1 MNRVKENLDKIE
13 ERINN
18 KNDELRKLRQEKK
31 RIKDAYLVKVGQQ
44 YINLLELT
52 NPEIEYEE
60 VGDYLAKKIIE
71 VKNKEKEVKDSK
83 NTNGNFDLS
92 TSQNDFNEENFF
104 GEK

>member
-1 MNRVKENLDKIE
+1 LSTSSQANMKKKIFPYTTL
-13 ERINN
+13 
-18 KNDELRKLRQEKK
+18 LRSQEKK

-44 YINLLELT
+44 YINLLKLT

>member
-44 YINLLELT
+44 YINLLKLT

-60 VGDYLAKKIIE
+60 VRDYLAKKIIE
-71 VKNKEKEVKDSK
+71 VRNKEKKVKDSK

-92 TSQNDFNEENFF
+92 TSQNDFN
-104 GEK
+104 

>member
-44 YINLLELT
+44 YINLLKLT

-71 VKNKEKEVKDSK
+71 VKNKEKKVKDSK

-92 TSQNDFNEENFF
+92 TSQNDFN
-104 GEK
+104 

>member
-44 YINLLELT
+44 YINLLKLT
-52 NPEIEYEE
+52 NPEIEYGE

-71 VKNKEKEVKDSK
+71 VKNKEKKVKDSK

-92 TSQNDFNEENFF
+92 TSQNDFN
-104 GEK
+104 

>member
-44 YINLLELT
+44 YINLLKLT
-52 NPEIEYEE
+52 NREIEYEE

-71 VKNKEKEVKDSK
+71 VKNKEKKVKDSK

-92 TSQNDFNEENFF
+92 TSQNDFN
-104 GEK
+104 

>member
-44 YINLLELT
+44 YINLLKLN
-52 NPEIEYEE
+52 NPQLPHIQFQ
-60 VGDYLAKKIIE
+60 D
-71 VKNKEKEVKDSK
+71 
-83 NTNGNFDLS
+83 
-92 TSQNDFNEENFF
+92 
-104 GEK
+104 